1 MKPNFTPSLLAFAT
15 FAACSSA
22 AYAGAAQCVA
32 LQSAHLDQTR
42 ISKAEW
48 VQNGKAGQSA
58 GAALTGISGTAD
70 TLQPHCLVEGEIEPR
85 TGVNGKHYG
94 TRFQLRLPE
103 NWNGKFL
110 FQGGGGL
117 DGFVGEALGNTPIR
131 GSTAT
136 PALQRGYAVVST
148 DSGHQG
154 RDTAGFAED
163 QQARLDYAYAA
174 IGKVTRVAKQLIQ
187 QNYTKEPQHSY
198 FMGCSNGGRAALL
211 AAQRYP
217 TEFDGIVAG
226 NPGFRLSRAA
236 VAQSWDSQH
245 ILKAAPKGAGGHKIF
260 ANALTQNDLDAVV
273 KGVLQRCDAK
283 DGLADGI
290 VNAWESCDFKPEMVQ
305 KQIGADKVK
314 LLKTIFGGAKNSKGE
329 NVYSPWFYD
338 TGIASAAW
346 RGWKLGDSQT
356 DQPNARNITLG
367 GQSLPMYFMTPSNPK
382 FDPLTFDF
390 DRDLA
395 KTAQT
400 AAIND
405 ATSTDFSTFN
415 TRGGKMIIVTGIS
428 DPVFSAYDQRD
439 WYRQLQ
445 NDMPDSQNF
454 SRLFMV
460 PGMTHCGAGTGLDN
474 IDPLT
479 ALENWREHDRRP
491 DFLLASGKAFPGKT
505 QPVCA
510 YPKVATYTG
519 GDVNQA
525 SSFTCR

>member
-1 MKPNFTPSLLAFAT
+1 M
-15 FAACSSA
+15 
-22 AYAGAAQCVA
+22 
-32 LQSAHLDQTR
+32 
-42 ISKAEW
+42 
-48 VQNGKAGQSA
+48 
-58 GAALTGISGTAD
+58 
-70 TLQPHCLVEGEIEPR
+70 
-85 TGVNGKHYG
+85 
-94 TRFQLRLPE
+94 
-103 NWNGKFL
+103 
-110 FQGGGGL
+110 
-117 DGFVGEALGNTPIR
+117 
-131 GSTAT
+131 
-136 PALQRGYAVVST
+136 
-148 DSGHQG
+148 
-154 RDTAGFAED
+154 
-163 QQARLDYAYAA
+163 
-174 IGKVTRVAKQLIQ
+174 
-187 QNYTKEPQHSY
+187 
-198 FMGCSNGGRAALL
+198 
-211 AAQRYP
+211 
-217 TEFDGIVAG
+217 
-226 NPGFRLSRAA
+226 
-236 VAQSWDSQH
+236 
-245 ILKAAPKGAGGHKIF
+245 
-260 ANALTQNDLDAVV
+260 
-273 KGVLQRCDAK
+273 LQRCDAK

-314 LLKTIFGGAKNSKGE
+314 LLKAIFGGAKNSKGE

-439 WYRQLQ
+439 WYRLLQ
-445 NDMPDSQNF
+445 KDMPDSQNF

-460 PGMTHCGAGTGLDN
+460 PGMTHCGDGAGLDN

-479 ALENWREHDRRP
+479 ALENWREHDRQP

-519 GDVNQA
+519 GDVNKA